1 MMVKTQVTLLAAAV
15 GIAVATGGCA
25 SSPVAAPAGASP
37 ATAASA
43 DAATASAATSAPVV
57 STATTSAD
65 GQAGEGL
72 PQCKPAQLAA
82 TAGPR
87 VSEKTQMQSDILQF
101 RNVSA
106 TACTMKGYPVINL
119 LDTAGTKLAFNFRDG
134 GNQMLTAKPPQRVSL
149 AAGAV
154 AFAGISKGTCTEPVS
169 AQASRAVAVVPGAA
183 GTYTITLPLALGFC
197 GASDPGH
204 AIYISPFEPTL
215 QEVQQQP

>member
-1 MMVKTQVTLLAAAV
+1 MVKRQVTLLAAAV
-15 GIAVATGGCA
+15 GIAVATSGCA
-25 SSPVAAPAGASP
+25 SSPVSAPAGVGP
-37 ATAASA
+37 ATAASV
-43 DAATASAATSAPVV
+43 SAATSSPVV

-65 GQAGEGL
+65 GLAGGGL
-72 PQCKPAQLAA
+72 PQCKSAQLAA

-106 TACTMKGYPVINL
+106 TACTLEGYPVINL
-119 LDTAGTKLAFNFRDG
+119 LDTAGTKLAFNYHDG

-154 AFAGISKGTCTEPVS
+154 AFAGISEGTCTETVS
-169 AQASRAVAVVPGAA
+169 AQASRAVAVVPRAA
-183 GTYTITLPLALGFC
+183 ESYAITLPLALGFC

-215 QEVQQQP
+215 QEVLQQS

>member
-1 MMVKTQVTLLAAAV
+1 MMVKTQVMLLAAAV

-25 SSPVAAPAGASP
+25 SSSAPAGTSP

-43 DAATASAATSAPVV
+43 GAATASAATSSPVV
-57 STATTSAD
+57 STATASAD
-65 GQAGEGL
+65 GQAGGSL

-119 LDTAGTKLAFNFRDG
+119 LDTAGTKLAFNYRDG

-154 AFAGISKGTCTEPVS
+154 AFAGISKSTCTESVS
-169 AQASRAVAVVPGAA
+169 AQASRAVAVVPGADGSYA
-183 GTYTITLPLALGFC
+183 ITLPLALGFC
-197 GASDPGH
+197 DASDPGN

-215 QEVQQQP
+215 QEVLQQP